1 MMSIPKIKYVAERKG
16 FTIAEVLMVV
26 LIISLIAASGTGLY
40 IGTFKKM
47 QVRQA
52 AYDLLLTAQYGRIMA
67 IEQSSRCTLML
78 DSTNGRFWLTRLA
91 WDGEN
96 EEAAEEIVKDPYCKP
111 VELEGD
117 IVFEDIQISLAGLE
131 TEHDAE
137 EEQGKTIV
145 FMPDGS
151 AQTAAIQIGN
161 GRNHYTVGISAATGR
176 ARLYLGTTEQVKE
189 TSIDLDMES

>member
-1 MMSIPKIKYVAERKG
+1 MRMLKTQSVAEQRG

-26 LIISLIAASGTGLY
+26 IIIGLIAGSGTGLY
-40 IGTFKKM
+40 VGTFKKM
-47 QVRQA
+47 RVQQA

-78 DSTNGRFWLTRLA
+78 DSTNGRFWLTRLE
-91 WDGEN
+91 WDEEN
-96 EEAAEEIVKDPYCKP
+96 EEATEQIVKDPYCKP

-117 IVFEDIQISLAGLE
+117 IVFEDIQISLAGPE
-131 TEHDAE
+131 AE
-137 EEQGKTIV
+137 QEPEDEGNSIV

-176 ARLYLGTTEQVKE
+176 ARLYLGTTEKVKE

>member
-1 MMSIPKIKYVAERKG
+1 MLSLKLQSGTKQRG

-26 LIISLIAASGTGLY
+26 LIISLMAASGTGLY

-47 QVRQA
+47 QVQQA

-67 IEQSSRCTLML
+67 IEQSSQCTLML

-91 WDGEN
+91 WDEEN
-96 EEAAEEIVKDPYCKP
+96 EEATEQIVKDPYCKP

-117 IVFEDIQISLAGLE
+117 IVFEDIQISLIGLQADQ
-131 TEHDAE
+131 DAE
-137 EEQGKTIV
+137 DEQGKSIV

-176 ARLYLGTTEQVKE
+176 ARLYLGTTEKVKE